1 MLPSLNGF
9 CLLRTI
15 REEAIA
21 LPVIVLTARDQEADV
36 VRAFRLGADD
46 YVTKPFSLLVLLAR
60 VEAHLRRS
68 KNPPYQNM
76 RPLDALRDAGTIA
89 GPATMDPRGGP
100 DILQA
105 GDITID
111 LAAHRV
117 FRGSELI
124 ELRPREFDLL
134 CTLAANPGRVLSRLE
149 LLQKVW
155 GHKSVVLTRT
165 VDVHVVQIRRKIER
179 NPDDRQFIFTVR
191 RHGYRFD
198 PQS

>member
-1 MLPSLNGF
+1 
-9 CLLRTI
+9 
-15 REEAIA
+15 
-21 LPVIVLTARDQEADV
+21 
-36 VRAFRLGADD
+36 
-46 YVTKPFSLLVLLAR
+46 
-60 VEAHLRRS
+60 
-68 KNPPYQNM
+68 
-76 RPLDALRDAGTIA
+76 
-89 GPATMDPRGGP
+89 MDPRGGP

-179 NPDDRQFIFTVR
+179 NPDDRQFIVTVR